1 MILGILRKKEDMKE
15 TLTDRERTVL
25 HYVVHDFIETATPV
39 GSRFISR
46 RHGDVLGLGP
56 ASIRNVMADLE
67 QLGFI
72 DHPHTSAGRMPTDR
86 GYRFYLDT
94 LMRKEDLSEAEME
107 TIRKNL
113 GAAEET
119 ETLLRETSRLLGKIS
134 HQIFAV
140 TSPRLSSGTLEKLE
154 IVPITG
160 NRIMIILSIKSGL
173 VRTIMMEAA
182 AEIPREK
189 LEDLA
194 RFLNE
199 RLCGLTL
206 NEIRQTFR
214 ERVKDAQSEGTGLIR
229 LFIDSVD
236 KVFSPETGEK
246 VHIGG
251 ADKVIEQPEFVNA
264 EDFRGVI
271 ELINDEEM
279 VIHILQK
286 NESRPNEVSVRVGEE
301 NQDERLRP
309 YSVITSMYTIGDVAG
324 TVGVIG
330 PKRMPYARMIPL
342 VDYVARA
349 ISELFQTN
357 QK

>member
-1 MILGILRKKEDMKE
+1 MAGV
-15 TLTDRERTVL
+15 LTDRERTVL
-25 HYVVHDFIETATPV
+25 HYIVHDFIETATPV

-46 RHGDVLGLGP
+46 RHGDVLGLSP
-56 ASIRNVMADLE
+56 ASIRNVMSDLE
-67 QLGFI
+67 YLGLI

-86 GYRFYLDT
+86 GYRFYLDS
-94 LMRKEDLSEAEME
+94 LMHKEKLSEAEVE

-119 ETLLRETSRLLGKIS
+119 EILLRETSRLLGKIS

-160 NRIMIILSIKSGL
+160 NRIMVILSIKSGL

-199 RLCGLTL
+199 RLCGLML
-206 NEIRQTFR
+206 DEIRQTFHD
-214 ERVKDAQSEGTGLIR
+214 RVRDVQEEGTGLIR

-236 KVFSPETGEK
+236 KVFSVEASEK

-264 EDFRGVI
+264 KDFRGVI

-279 VIHILQK
+279 IIHILQK
-286 NESRPNEVSVRVGEE
+286 NEAQPHEVSVRVGEE
-301 NQDERLRP
+301 NQDEKLRG
-309 YSVITSMYTIGDVAG
+309 YSVITSAYTMGEVGG

-342 VDYVARA
+342 VDYVAKA

-357 QK
+357 QKP

>member
-1 MILGILRKKEDMKE
+1 MTGN
-15 TLTDRERTVL
+15 LTDRERTVL

-46 RHGDVLGLGP
+46 RHGDVLGLSP
-56 ASIRNVMADLE
+56 ASIRNVMSDLE
-67 QLGFI
+67 HLGFI
-72 DHPHTSAGRMPTDR
+72 NHPHTSAGRMPTDR
-86 GYRFYLDT
+86 GYRFYLDS
-94 LMRKEDLSEAEME
+94 LMRQEKLPDEEIE

-113 GAAEET
+113 GVAEET
-119 ETLLRETSRLLGKIS
+119 ETLLRETSRLLGRIS

-160 NRIMIILSIKSGL
+160 NRIMVILSIKSGL

-182 AEIPREK
+182 AEIAREK

-206 NEIRQTFR
+206 QEIRQTFS
-214 ERVKDAQSEGTGLIR
+214 ERVKDVQGEETGLVR

-236 KVFSPETGEK
+236 KVFSHGTAEK

-251 ADKVIEQPEFVNA
+251 ADKVIEQPEFVNP
-264 EDFRGVI
+264 EDFRSVI

-279 VIHILQK
+279 IIHILQK
-286 NESRPNEVSVRVGEE
+286 NDARPHEVSVRVGEE
-301 NQDERLRP
+301 NQDEKLRG
-309 YSVITSMYTIGDVAG
+309 YSVITSTYTLGDVAG

-342 VDYVARA
+342 VDYVAKA
-349 ISELFQTN
+349 ISDLFSTN

>member
-1 MILGILRKKEDMKE
+1 MAEE
-15 TLTDRERTVL
+15 LTYREKTVL
-25 HYVVHDFIETATPV
+25 HYVVRDFIETATPV

-46 RHGDVLGLGP
+46 RHGDVLGLSP
-56 ASIRNVMADLE
+56 ASIRNVMSDLE
-67 QLGFI
+67 HLGLI

-86 GYRFYLDT
+86 GYRFYLDS
-94 LMRKEDLSEAEME
+94 LMRKEKLTDQEIE

-113 GAAEET
+113 GVAEET
-119 ETLLRETSRLLGKIS
+119 ETLLRETSRLLGRIS

-140 TSPRLSSGTLEKLE
+140 TSPRLSSGTMEKLE

-160 NRIMIILSIKSGL
+160 SRIMVILSIKSGL

-206 NEIRQTFR
+206 HEIRETFH
-214 ERVKDAQSEGTGLIR
+214 ERVRDVRDEDTGLVR

-236 KVFSPETGEK
+236 KVFSPGAAEK

-251 ADKVIEQPEFVNA
+251 ADKVIEQPEFVNP

-279 VIHILQK
+279 IIHILQK
-286 NESRPNEVSVRVGEE
+286 NDAHPHEVSVRVGEE
-301 NQDERLRP
+301 NQDEKLRG
-309 YSVITSMYTIGDVAG
+309 YSVITAAYALGDVTG

-342 VDYVARA
+342 VDYVAKA
-349 ISELFQTN
+349 ISDLFSTN